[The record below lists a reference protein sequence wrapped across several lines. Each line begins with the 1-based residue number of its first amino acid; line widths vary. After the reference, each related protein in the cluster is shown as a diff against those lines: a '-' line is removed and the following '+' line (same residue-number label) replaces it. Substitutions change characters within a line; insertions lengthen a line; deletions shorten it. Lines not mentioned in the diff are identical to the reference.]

1 LKAQEDVSRHNA
13 EIIECRRIIKVHEDR
28 MRSLEVQ
35 AADSDGIAKGY
46 AKYSCEYRE
55 YVVKKKR
62 EEEKRERRA

>member
-1 LKAQEDVSRHNA
+1 
-13 EIIECRRIIKVHEDR
+13 